1 MASKK
6 YTVICEYG
14 GEALPELLPELLQES
29 LRLFVLR
36 SLAPGRADVVSSS
49 LMNGR

>member
-14 GEALPELLPELLQES
+14 GETLPELLQES

-36 SLAPGRADVVSSS
+36 SLAPGRADVVSFCP
-49 LMNGR
+49 MNGR